1 MPSPTRQ
8 ALRHDFTKEDPWRI
22 FRIMSEFVD
31 GFDTLSQIGP
41 AVAIFGSSRAKR
53 TSRYYPLAEQT
64 ARLLVKAGYAVI
76 TGAGPGI
83 MEAANKGA
91 KLAGGES
98 VGLNILIPDQRE
110 NRYVTRSLE
119 FRYFFCRK
127 VMFVKYSKAYVFF
140 PGGYGTLDE
149 FTEVVTLAQT
159 QRREWPIV
167 LFGSEYWAGF
177 LHWLRT
183 RAVSANAINKQD
195 LALFHVVDRPA
206 DVVTTIE
213 AFLKRNN
220 RNNHRRARALVS

>member
-1 MPSPTRQ
+1 MPTPKRPDPKV
-8 ALRHDFTKEDPWRI
+8 DFTKEDPWRI

-98 VGLNILIPDQRE
+98 VGLNILIPDQRK
-110 NRYVTRSLE
+110 NRYLTKSLD

-127 VMFVKYSKAYVFF
+127 VMFVKYAKAYVFF

-149 FTEVVTLAQT
+149 FTEVLTW
-159 QRREWPIV
+159 RRPSTGTGRS
-167 LFGSEYWAGF
+167 FSTA
-177 LHWLRT
+177 
-183 RAVSANAINKQD
+183 
-195 LALFHVVDRPA
+195 
-206 DVVTTIE
+206 VTTGRGSCIG
-213 AFLKRNN
+213 
-220 RNNHRRARALVS
+220 

>member
-1 MPSPTRQ
+1 MPSSKLPVPKS
-8 ALRHDFTKEDPWRI
+8 DFTREDPWRI

-31 GFDTLSQIGP
+31 GFDTLSDVGP

-53 TSRYYPLAEQT
+53 SSRYYPLAEQT

-91 KLAGGES
+91 SQAGGES
-98 VGLNILIPDQRE
+98 VGLNILIPDQRP
-110 NRYVTRSLE
+110 NRYVTKPLE

-149 FTEVVTLAQT
+149 FTEVLTLAQT
-159 QRREWPIV
+159 QRRQWPVI
-167 LFGSEYWAGF
+167 LFGREYWGGF
-177 LHWLRT
+177 LAWLKGRVLSADAIT
-183 RAVSANAINKQD
+183 RQD
-195 LALFHVVDRPA
+195 LDLFQVVDRPQ
-206 DVVTTIE
+206 DVAPAIE
-213 AFLKRNN
+213 AFLR
-220 RNNHRRARALVS
+220 RTGNHQPLR